1 VIKISWLKQ
10 IRIDNCVSQDDVAT
24 ACGISRQYYSLIEN
38 GDRGKKLPVPTAKKI
53 AGALGIDWT
62 RFYEDDTNGKTD
74 QGKQGER

>member
-1 VIKISWLKQ
+1 LINLKQ
-10 IRIDNCVSQDDVAT
+10 LRTDIGKSQEEIADMAGVSQ
-24 ACGISRQYYSLIEN
+24 QYYSFIEN

-62 RFYEDDTNGKTD
+62 RFYEEDTNGKTG

>member
-1 VIKISWLKQ
+1 LINLKQ
-10 IRIDNCVSQDDVAT
+10 LRTDIGKSQEEIADMAGVSQ
-24 ACGISRQYYSLIEN
+24 QYYSFIEN

-62 RFYEDDTNGKTD
+62 RFYEEDTNGKTD